1 MAQSY
6 RSDIDGLRAV
16 AVVPVILFHLGESL
30 LPGGFVGVDIFF
42 VISGFLITRL
52 IIADVDRNRFSIA
65 EFYRRRIRRIFP
77 NLFAMLAVT
86 TIAAALILLPYD
98 FKVYGESLVATTL
111 SAGNIF
117 FWLKGGYFDV
127 QAADMPLLHTWSLG
141 VEEQYYIA
149 FPLIVLLIA
158 RIRRSLLPLTLLLC
172 FAASLALAVY
182 QVATAPNAA
191 FYLPFGRW
199 WELMVGSMLAV
210 GMLPPLK
217 RTAPA
222 EAVALAGAAMIV
234 ASLIWLSPQ
243 TPFPGLAAL
252 PPCLGAALIIYANS
266 THMTRVGRVLS
277 LKPMVA
283 IGLVSYSLYLWHW
296 PVIVLSRYVLQRQ
309 LEGID
314 HVVALIV
321 IVALALAAWQFI
333 EKPLR
338 RPRAETGSPLG
349 NPFVAASIASALLV
363 ATGLAFWIAK
373 GVPQRYPDRF
383 QPMLQAAEDINP
395 RRAECE
401 GLSPQRILNDQICR
415 IGDASQPVTFAV
427 IGDSLVDAF
436 MPALEKAAQEAGR
449 RGILI
454 TRGGCLALAGIG
466 VSGSECRRS
475 NDAAFARIAN
485 DPNIESVLLM
495 DRWAG
500 FIEGERFGLHKSF
513 IPYPIDDETTGHDR
527 ASGHATI
534 ERGLARTTHQLQ
546 GKTVWVAAFFPEQEM
561 VAPRAVVI
569 RSIIGGSLDGVNKSV
584 VERRNAGSRELLKG
598 ASTELGFNLIDLSAT
613 FCQQTHCALAAD
625 GQPLYVDDNHPTSAA
640 AIASRRVFA
649 PFFAEPIAVR

>member
-52 IIADVDRNRFSIA
+52 IITDVDRDRFSIA

-86 TIAAALILLPYD
+86 TIAAAAILLPYD

-158 RIRRSLLPLTLLLC
+158 KVRRSLLPLTLMLC
-172 FAASLALAVY
+172 FAASLALSVY
-182 QVATAPNAA
+182 QVSTAPNAA

-199 WELMVGSMLAV
+199 WELMVGSMLAL
-210 GMLPPLK
+210 GLLPPLK
-217 RTAPA
+217 RAAPA
-222 EAVALAGAAMIV
+222 EIVALIGAAMI
-234 ASLIWLSPQ
+234 AFSLIGLSPQ
-243 TPFPGLAAL
+243 TPFPGFAAL
-252 PPCLGAALIIYANS
+252 LPCFGAGFIIYANS
-266 THMTRVGRVLS
+266 AHMTSVGRVLS

-309 LEGID
+309 LEGVD
-314 HVVALIV
+314 HIVAMVL

-338 RPRAETGSPLG
+338 RPRQEGGSLFG
-349 NPFVAASIASALLV
+349 NPFVVASIASAVLV
-363 ATGLAFWIAK
+363 AVGLSLWVAK
-373 GVPQRYPDRF
+373 GIPQRYPDRF

-395 RRAECE
+395 RRFECE
-401 GLSPQRILNDQICR
+401 GLSPQKILADQICR
-415 IGDASQPVTFAV
+415 IGDPSQPVTFAV

-436 MPALEKAAQEAGR
+436 MPALDKAAQEAGR

-454 TRGGCLALAGIG
+454 TRGGCLALSGIG
-466 VSGSECRRS
+466 ISGSECRLS
-475 NDAAFARIAN
+475 NDAAFARVAG
-485 DPNIESVLLM
+485 DGNIDAVLLM

-500 FIEGERFGLHKSF
+500 FIEGERFGLHKAF
-513 IPYPIDDETTGHDR
+513 IPYPVDDESTQRDR
-527 ASGHATI
+527 AAGHAAI

-561 VAPRAVVI
+561 VAPRAAVI
-569 RSIIGGSLDGVNKSV
+569 RSVIGGSLDGVDKFI
-584 VERRNAGSRELLKG
+584 VEKRNAESRALLKN
-598 ASTELGFNLIDLSAT
+598 ASAELGFNLIDLSAT
-613 FCQQTHCALAAD
+613 FCQQTHCALVD
-625 GQPLYVDDNHPTSAA
+625 GGQPLYVDDNHPTSAA